1 MGNIKSDEVE
11 LLEINKPKIIPS
23 EEEHN
28 KIMDKLFS
36 EFIDDDY
43 IKDIIAKYEIDF
55 NYIVKSDTFLLNFI
69 FRGQYDSMVF
79 RIIKLLEETNYNFN
93 LKNIEGYSIL
103 TLLMIHYPKKYYDIA
118 EIIKISKY
126 DISLECSWVK
136 LLVSD
141 FLFHSHNFFVYIGRR
156 EDMPIIIYNIVRN
169 YGFATYEDD
178 LIMFLRGIY
187 NVLGSKYR
195 SKIYSHIDS
204 KTGNTIIHEMGKRHA
219 KKLLQFVK
227 ILFCN
232 PDSFT
237 QKNYEDLTPV
247 DLLTASKI

>member
-36 EFIDDDY
+36 EFVTDY
-43 IKDIIAKYEIDF
+43 YLEAIIAKYEIDF
-55 NYIVKSDTFLLNFI
+55 NYIVNWDTFLLNLI
-69 FRGQYDSMVF
+69 YNKKHNRTVF
-79 RIIKLLEETNYNFN
+79 NFIKLLEDTNYNFN

-103 TLLMIHYPKKYYDIA
+103 TLLMRNYPKKYYDIA
-118 EIIKISKY
+118 KIIKISKY

-136 LLVSD
+136 LLVSE
-141 FLFHSHNFFVYIGRR
+141 FLFHSHNFYIYIRDRG
-156 EDMPIIIYNIVRN
+156 DMPVIIYNIVCN
-169 YGFATYEDD
+169 YDFATYEDD

-187 NVLGSKYR
+187 NVSSFKNC
-195 SKIYSHIDS
+195 SKIYSHIDP

-232 PDSFT
+232 PDLFT
-237 QKNYEDLTPV
+237 QKNWEDLTPI